1 MIVIGYSRP
10 ETGKEEK
17 DGRPGAANA
26 GQGMQHVKMP
36 HENWSVAS
44 MRSSWVDTWCV
55 CSGNGSL
62 ESLDALL
69 VHIDWEGDVKLHAPR
84 PLHETLVVQKLSS
97 WWMVV
102 QSNGVPSVTSIADTH
117 AIPE

>member
-1 MIVIGYSRP
+1 VLDVR
-10 ETGKEEK
+10 
-17 DGRPGAANA
+17 
-26 GQGMQHVKMP
+26 
-36 HENWSVAS
+36 SVA
-44 MRSSWVDTWCV
+44 C
-55 CSGNGSL
+55 NGSL

-69 VHIDWEGDVKLHAPR
+69 VHVDWEGDVKLHAPR

>member
-1 MIVIGYSRP
+1 MQLSS
-10 ETGKEEK
+10 GKAVSI
-17 DGRPGAANA
+17 DD
-26 GQGMQHVKMP
+26 HVQVLDVGG
-36 HENWSVAS
+36 VA
-44 MRSSWVDTWCV
+44 R
-55 CSGNGSL
+55 NGSL

-102 QSNGVPSVTSIADTH
+102 QSNGMPSVTSIADTH
-117 AIPE
+117 AIPERCRHHLQGN